1 MLEQE
6 EEDEIEGLRQLLLN
20 SRGHWSFAFACRT
33 CRLPTPTSD
42 ATRREAAAVET
53 KCPSVRRSG
62 YRLLGVDTKR
72 RSHAAVGSV
81 LVCRIGRS
89 PVSVLPGWY
98 N

>member
-6 EEDEIEGLRQLLLN
+6 EETNRGSQTASFKLSGALELCLQDCRYHPHLGRYPQ
-20 SRGHWSFAFACRT
+20 SRRHCSR
-33 CRLPTPTSD
+33 D
-42 ATRREAAAVET
+42 KV
-53 KCPSVRRSG
+53 PSVRRSG
-62 YRLLGVDTKR
+62 YRLLGVDTQR

-98 N
+98 I